1 MFFKNKSIAEI
12 NKNSASDAVRE
23 FGRMHASSNIEAPM
37 TFSST
42 VCREQHF
49 RMPLYRYW
57 CSSIKEQ
64 PRLHRKQWEFVYI
77 CHALHERG
85 LLKSGSKGL
94 GFGVGKE
101 PLPALFASRGVNI
114 MASDLD
120 LNAAKDLGWVHTS
133 QHSNDLS
140 ELNTLGLCDDEIF
153 KSSVQFRNIDMNF
166 VPNDLHDF
174 DFCWSSCAFEH
185 LGSISKGLDFVR
197 ASINTLKPGG
207 IAIHTTEFNTSSNI
221 DTLDNNPS
229 FVIFRRRDL
238 ENLATSLEKD
248 GHWVEP
254 IDFYS
259 GNDPIE
265 QLIDMPPY
273 IAEPHLRLQLAGK
286 YVSTSIGL
294 IIHRG
299 AS

>member
-1 MFFKNKSIAEI
+1 MFFKNKSI
-12 NKNSASDAVRE
+12 KQTSPDPVSDAVRE
-23 FGRMHASSNIEAPM
+23 FGRIQSSTNIKSPM

-77 CHALHERG
+77 CQALYERG
-85 LLKSGSKGL
+85 LLMPGRKGL

-101 PLPALFASRGVNI
+101 PLPALFASYGASI
-114 MASDLD
+114 LASDLD
-120 LNAAKDLGWVHTS
+120 LNTAKDLGWVDTS

-140 ELNTLGLCDDEIF
+140 ELNTLGLCEEEMF
-153 KSSVQFRNIDMNF
+153 KLAVKFRNIDMNF
-166 VPNDLHDF
+166 VPKDLHDF

-197 ASINTLKPGG
+197 ASVDTLKPGG
-207 IAIHTTEFNTSSNI
+207 IAIHTTELNLSSNT

-238 ENLATSLEKD
+238 EALATSLEKD

-259 GNDPIE
+259 GDDPIE

-273 IAEPHLRLQLAGK
+273 IHEPHLRLELAGK

-299 AS
+299 VR

>member
-1 MFFKNKSIAEI
+1 MFFRNKTISHKNP
-12 NKNSASDAVRE
+12 NPASDAVRE
-23 FGRMHASSNIEAPM
+23 FSRIQASSNIEAPM

-42 VCREQHF
+42 VCRELHF
-49 RMPLYRYW
+49 HMPLYRYW
-57 CSSIKEQ
+57 CTSIKEQ

-77 CHALHERG
+77 CQSLYERG
-85 LLKSGSKGL
+85 FLKPGNKGL

-101 PLPALFASRGVNI
+101 PLPALFASYGVNI
-114 MASDLD
+114 LASDLD
-120 LNAAKDLGWVHTS
+120 LSAAKNLGWVHTS

-140 ELNTLGLCDDEIF
+140 DLNTLGLCDDKVF
-153 KSSVQFRNIDMNF
+153 SQAVQFRNIDMNF
-166 VPNDLHDF
+166 VPKDLIDF

-197 ASINTLKPGG
+197 ASIETLRPGG
-207 IAIHTTEFNTSSNI
+207 VAVHTTEFNLSSNQ

-238 ENLATSLEKD
+238 EALANSLEKD

-254 IDFYS
+254 INFYS
-259 GNDPIE
+259 GEDPIE

-273 IAEPHLRLQLAGK
+273 IEEPHLRLQLAGK

-294 IIHRG
+294 IIHKG
-299 AS
+299 VN

>member
-1 MFFKNKSIAEI
+1 MFFKNKSIV
-12 NKNSASDAVRE
+12 KNNSNPVSDAFRE
-23 FGRMHASSNIEAPM
+23 FTRIQASCNISAPVA
-37 TFSST
+37 FSST

-57 CSSIKEQ
+57 CCSIKEQ

-77 CHALHERG
+77 CQALYERG
-85 LLKSGSKGL
+85 LLKPGSKGL

-101 PLPALFASRGVNI
+101 PLPALFASYGASI
-114 MASDLD
+114 LASDLD
-120 LNAAKDLGWVHTS
+120 LNAAKDLGWVHTD

-140 ELNTLGLCDDEIF
+140 ELNTLGLCEEEIF
-153 KSSVQFRNIDMNF
+153 KRSVQFRNIDMNF
-166 VPNDLHDF
+166 VPKDLGDF

-197 ASINTLKPGG
+197 SSIDTLKPGG
-207 IAIHTTEFNTSSNI
+207 VAIHTTEFNVSSNTH
-221 DTLDNNPS
+221 TLDNNPS

-238 ENLATSLEKD
+238 EELATSLEKD

-254 IDFYS
+254 IDFYC
-259 GNDPIE
+259 GNDSIE
-265 QLIDMPPY
+265 QLIDTPPY
-273 IAEPHLRLQLAGK
+273 IEEPHLRLQLAGK

-299 AS
+299 VR

>member
-1 MFFKNKSIAEI
+1 MFLKNKSIPETNATTV
-12 NKNSASDAVRE
+12 SDSIRE
-23 FGRMHASSNIEAPM
+23 FSRIQAASNITSPM

-57 CSSIKEQ
+57 CGSIKEQ

-77 CHALHERG
+77 CQSLYERG
-85 LLKSGSKGL
+85 LLKPGRKGL

-101 PLPALFASRGVNI
+101 PLPALFASYGVSI
-114 MASDLD
+114 LASDLD
-120 LNAAKDLGWVHTS
+120 LDAAKNLGWVHTS

-140 ELNTLGLCDDEIF
+140 ELNTLGLCEEEIF
-153 KSSVQFRNIDMNF
+153 RRAVQFRNIDMNF
-166 VPNDLHDF
+166 IPEDLHDF

-197 ASINTLKPGG
+197 ASINTLRPGG
-207 IAIHTTEFNTSSNI
+207 VAIHTTEFNLSSNTE
-221 DTLDNNPS
+221 TLDNDPS

-238 ENLATSLEKD
+238 EALATSLEKD

-254 IDFYS
+254 IDFCS

-265 QLIDMPPY
+265 KLIDLPPY
-273 IAEPHLRLQLAGK
+273 IEEPHLRLQLAGK

-294 IIHRG
+294 IIRRG
-299 AS
+299 LA